1 MYHHAKFRKNRDYG
15 TVSVVHNICVCTSI
29 WTNEAIILFL
39 HTFVHVHMPAKPDQL
54 YLVIIRENEPTKIC
68 LQVPKTTPTA
78 ECTLG
83 YSDFYNLISLTYCCF
98 QNYKFE
104 TGLEQAV
111 LLFEPFWSIFSFK
124 CLESRIRPK
133 KNFYRKIE

>member
-1 MYHHAKFRKNRDYG
+1 MYPYTKFRRNRVYY
-15 TVSVVHNICVCTSI
+15 TCCQQHLCIQYTSI
-29 WTNEAIILFL
+29 CTNEAIILFL
-39 HTFVHVHMPAKPDQL
+39 HTFVHVHMPAKPDLL

-83 YSDFYNLISLTYCCF
+83 YSELYNLISLTYRCL
-98 QNYKFE
+98 QNYKSE

-111 LLFEPFWSIFSFK
+111 LLFEPFWSILLFSFK
-124 CLESRIRPK
+124 SLESGIRPK
-133 KNFYRKIE
+133 KLL